1 MAHLLLRKTL
11 GGKLEP
17 VDDMGR
23 EALSQIPMG
32 DIVRADVKRP
42 RNLGHHRRFF
52 ALVSVIYENQTR
64 YTSPETLLDAIKV
77 HIGHC
82 DVMKLS
88 DGREVHTPKSISF
101 ASMDQIAFGLF
112 WDRVVACVCREII
125 PGLDRAD
132 LEREL
137 LDLVA

>member
-1 MAHLLLRKTL
+1 MTQILLRKTL
-11 GGKLEP
+11 GGKFEP
-17 VDDMGR
+17 VDDVGR
-23 EALSQIPMG
+23 EAMSQIRMG
-32 DIVRADVKRP
+32 DIVRADVRKP

-64 YTSPETLLDAIKV
+64 YTSPEALLDAIKV

-82 DVMKLS
+82 EVLRLT
-88 DGREVHTPKSISF
+88 DGREVHVPRSISF
-101 ASMDQIAFGLF
+101 ANMDQIAFGQF

-125 PGLDRAD
+125 PGLDRDD

>member
-1 MAHLLLRKTL
+1 MASVLLRKTL

-17 VDDMGR
+17 VDEAGR
-23 EALSQIPMG
+23 EALSHVSVG
-32 DIVRADVKRP
+32 DIVRGEIKRP
-42 RNLGHHRRFF
+42 RNLGHHRKFW
-52 ALVSVIYENQTR
+52 ALISMIYENQSR
-64 YTSPETLLDAIKV
+64 YASPEVLLDAIKV

-82 DVMKLS
+82 EVIRLS

-101 ASMDQIAFGLF
+101 AAMDQIAFGLF